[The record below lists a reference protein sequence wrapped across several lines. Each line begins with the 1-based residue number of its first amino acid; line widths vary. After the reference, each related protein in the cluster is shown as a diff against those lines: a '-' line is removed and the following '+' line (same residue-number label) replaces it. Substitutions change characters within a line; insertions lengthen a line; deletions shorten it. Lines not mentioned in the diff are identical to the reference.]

1 MNTIIV
7 VKIWNRKVGKV
18 LWDEYKNVG
27 VFEFD
32 KNFIDSG
39 LDLSSITLPI
49 SEVSKGRRV
58 FPFLFFNFET
68 FKGLP
73 GFLSDSLPDK
83 FGNQVIGIWR
93 SRQGRTAQ
101 SFNPVDRL
109 FYIGKQDTGALE
121 FEPKSGQQIIPSN
134 TTKRNKRVIPFV
146 NVTLLY
152 H

>member
-58 FPFLFFNFET
+58 FSFLFLILKPSKGCLAFYLIVCQTNSET
-68 FKGLP
+68 K
-73 GFLSDSLPDK
+73 
-83 FGNQVIGIWR
+83 
-93 SRQGRTAQ
+93 
-101 SFNPVDRL
+101 
-109 FYIGKQDTGALE
+109 
-121 FEPKSGQQIIPSN
+121 
-134 TTKRNKRVIPFV
+134 
-146 NVTLLY
+146 
-152 H
+152 